1 MTNSIL
7 AREEAMSFWK
17 PATVT
22 TRHGGQALIRTGK
35 LLFAAKG
42 AFSVFP

>member
-1 MTNSIL
+1 
-7 AREEAMSFWK
+7 MSFWK

-22 TRHGGQALIRTGK
+22 THDGGQALIRTGK